1 MLYFTRSLINKG
13 DSALPQMQPLKPCA
27 RCEQELPEAYFEGKD
42 AVFCKRC
49 TENINELLQKKYSII
64 EAAHFRAKL
73 RLRSKQLKQ
82 RMVSVGHR
90 KERKRQP
97 AAVGD

>member
-1 MLYFTRSLINKG
+1 MSLINKG

-49 TENINELLQKKYSII
+49 TEQINELLQKKYSII

-82 RMVSVGHR
+82 RMASTGRH
-90 KERKRQP
+90 KESARP
-97 AAVGD
+97 VAAAGD